1 MRKIIII
8 ACFFATMHLNNN
20 CVAQSV
26 GINTSSPDVSAMLDV
41 QSNSK
46 GILIPRTSTLS
57 RLAIANPAKG
67 LMIYDTT
74 KSSFFF
80 YNGTAWN
87 EISESNTVWNV
98 TGNANTNP
106 ANDFIGTTDNTSL
119 NFRVNNQPA
128 GSIDPGIFNTSLGF
142 QSLPASGSGG
152 QNTAV
157 GYQSLFSNTVGV
169 RNTAFGCLSL
179 SVNTAGNANTAAGY
193 QALYVNS
200 TGNSNVAF
208 GTFALFN
215 NTIASGNT
223 ALGYQSLYFNKTGN
237 NNIAVGFQALFSNTT
252 GHDNAGIGIQALNA
266 NINGY
271 SNTAIGSA
279 ALTYNTS
286 GYSNTATG
294 DGALGPNNGSY
305 NTATGAGSLS
315 NNTTGNFNAGFGDAS
330 LYDNHT
336 GSKNSALG
344 YLAGPSSGYSN
355 LWYSVAI
362 GSEAKVNCSNCMVL
376 GGTVAGGAQ
385 TRVGINN
392 PQPLTDLH
400 IIQETDAAGD
410 KLRGIRLQRSV
421 NTNHWR
427 TLIDPSNNYVFEY
440 NDGLYTYIN
449 PTTGA
454 YVTSSDVRLK
464 KDITPLENMLGK
476 VMALTPKKFHYKIN
490 SKDDPLLWGF
500 IAQDVQKIFPE
511 FVDTKDDGYLG
522 ISYTNF
528 SVVAIKAIQEQQD
541 EIEELKQQNELR
553 QKQIDTFQKQNDLQQ
568 TKYEELKNEIEVL
581 KAKINK

>member
-8 ACFFATMHLNNN
+8 ACFFGIMHSYNN

-26 GINTSSPDVSAMLDV
+26 GINTSSPDVIAMLEV
-41 QSNSK
+41 QSNTK
-46 GILIPRTSTLS
+46 GILIPRTSTAS

-80 YNGTAWN
+80 YNGNAWN

-98 TGNANTNP
+98 SGNGNTNP
-106 ANDFIGTTDNTSL
+106 ANDFIGTIDNTPL

-128 GSIDPGIFNTSLGF
+128 GSIDPGIFNTSLGL
-142 QSLPASGSGG
+142 QALAAPGSGG

-157 GYQSLFSNTVGV
+157 GYQSLFSNTTGV
-169 RNTAFGCLSL
+169 RNAAFGCQSL

-223 ALGYQSLYFNKTGN
+223 ALGYQCLYSNKTGN
-237 NNIAVGFQALFSNTT
+237 NNIALGFQALFSNTT
-252 GHDNAGIGIQALNA
+252 GHDNTGIGIQALNA

-271 SNTAIGSA
+271 SNTAIGSV

-286 GYSNTATG
+286 GNSNTATG
-294 DGALGPNNGSY
+294 DGALSANNGSY
-305 NTATGAGSLS
+305 NTAAGAGSLS
-315 NNTTGNFNAGFGDAS
+315 NNTTGNFNTGFGDAS

-344 YLAGPSSGYSN
+344 YLAGPSSAYTN
-355 LWYSVAI
+355 LSYSVAI
-362 GSEAKVNCSNCMVL
+362 GSEAKVNCSNCLAL
-376 GGTVAGGAQ
+376 GGTIAVGAQ

-400 IIQETDAAGD
+400 IIQETDAGGD

-440 NDGLYTYIN
+440 NYNLYTYIN
-449 PTTGA
+449 PTIGA
-454 YVTSSDVRLK
+454 YINPSDVRLK
-464 KDITPLENMLGK
+464 KDITPLGNMLDK
-476 VMALTPKKFHYKIN
+476 VMALTPEKFHYKTN
-490 SKDDPLLWGF
+490 KESDPFLWGF

-511 FVDTKDDGYLG
+511 FVDIKDDGYLG

-528 SVVAIKAIQEQQD
+528 SVVAIKAIQEQQKEIEELRKEHQAEKEQIKKLQD
-541 EIEELKQQNELR
+541 QNEQTESKYNELKKEIEELK
-553 QKQIDTFQKQNDLQQ
+553 T
-568 TKYEELKNEIEVL
+568 
-581 KAKINK
+581 KINN

>member
-8 ACFFATMHLNNN
+8 ACFFAIMHSYNN

-26 GINTSSPDVSAMLDV
+26 GINTSSPDVSAMLEV
-41 QSNSK
+41 QSNTK
-46 GILIPRTSTLS
+46 GILIPRTSTAS

-80 YNGTAWN
+80 YNGSAWN

-98 TGNANTNP
+98 SGNGNTNP
-106 ANDFIGTTDNTSL
+106 ANDFIGTIDNTPL

-128 GSIDPGIFNTSLGF
+128 GSIDPGIFNTSLGL
-142 QSLPASGSGG
+142 QALAAPGSGG

-157 GYQSLFSNTVGV
+157 GYQSLFSNTTGV
-169 RNTAFGCLSL
+169 RNAAFGCQSL
-179 SVNTAGNANTAAGY
+179 SVNTTGSSNTVAGY

-200 TGNSNVAF
+200 TGSSNVAL
-208 GTFALFN
+208 GTNALFN
-215 NTIASGNT
+215 NTTAGGNT
-223 ALGYQSLYFNKTGN
+223 ALGYQCLYFNKTGN

-266 NINGY
+266 NIDGY

-294 DGALGPNNGSY
+294 DGALSANNGSY
-305 NTATGAGSLS
+305 NTAAGAGSLS
-315 NNTTGNFNAGFGDAS
+315 NNTTGNFNASFGDAS
-330 LYDNHT
+330 LIYNRA
-336 GSKNSALG
+336 GNKNSALG
-344 YLAGPSSGYSN
+344 YLAGPPNGYTN
-355 LWYSVAI
+355 LSYTVAI

-376 GGTVAGGAQ
+376 GGTVADGAQ

-400 IIQETDAAGD
+400 IIQETDAGGD

-440 NDGLYTYIN
+440 NDNLYTYIN

-454 YVTSSDVRLK
+454 YINPSDVRLK
-464 KDITPLENMLGK
+464 KDITPLENVLGK
-476 VMALTPKKFHYKIN
+476 VMALTPKKFHYKTN
-490 SKDDPLLWGF
+490 SAIDPLLWGF

-511 FVDTKDDGYLG
+511 FVDVKDDGYLG

-528 SVVAIKAIQEQQD
+528 SVVAIKAIQEQQLIID
-541 EIEELKQQNELR
+541 KQ
-553 QKQIDTFQKQNDLQQ
+553 QKQIDKMEKQI
-568 TKYEELKNEIEVL
+568 ELLLN
-581 KAKINK
+581 NK